1 MCAVQSVRCNQI
13 SSRSSS
19 GCDNTSGLRVDTP
32 RFLVQTT
39 TLSSNVIHLAH
50 VDWSAEEIAR
60 LPSSAAGEKYTQ
72 RSKKDTSWTSLM
84 EKVIQDVSVKLRFG
98 TNVFGLLADKKD
110 RLQKKMRFST
120 TWTVLQ
126 RRWIHEMFDQ
136 SSGIE
141 CSFQSSDHPKILK
154 TSNEDRVKC
163 QTLVETNV

>member
-1 MCAVQSVRCNQI
+1 MSSIWRMLIGVQK
-13 SSRSSS
+13 
-19 GCDNTSGLRVDTP
+19 
-32 RFLVQTT
+32 
-39 TLSSNVIHLAH
+39 
-50 VDWSAEEIAR
+50 R
-60 LPSSAAGEKYTQ
+60 LPGCLLLRQEKSIRNDPKRTFVEHEPFGESDPRCFSQAAIWNKC
-72 RSKKDTSWTSLM
+72 
-84 EKVIQDVSVKLRFG
+84 
-98 TNVFGLLADKKD
+98 LALWAEKKD
-110 RLQKKMRFST
+110 RLPKKTRFST